1 MRSAPIRL
9 EGLPVRRGLTVLVL
23 LVSGALIAA
32 GCGGGSN
39 DSGSGGGSASPA
51 TTAAPSPTPTTAAP
65 DDNGGGAAGAAQAKI
80 ENFAFDPKQL
90 TAKVGESVSWK
101 NDDGTTHT
109 VTADDGSFD
118 SGNLASDK
126 SFSQTFDKAGT
137 FKYHCALHASM
148 TGTVVV
154 S

>member
-51 TTAAPSPTPTTAAP
+51 TTAAPSPTTAAP
-65 DDNGGGAAGAAQAKI
+65 DDNGGGAAGATQAKI

-126 SFSQTFDKAGT
+126 TFSQTFDQAGT

-148 TGTVVV
+148 IGTVVV

>member
-1 MRSAPIRL
+1 MRSAPVRL

-39 DSGSGGGSASPA
+39 DSGGGGSASPA
-51 TTAAPSPTPTTAAP
+51 TTAVPSPTTAAP
-65 DDNGGGAAGAAQAKI
+65 DDNGGGAADAAQAKI
-80 ENFAFDPKQL
+80 ENFAFAPKRI
-90 TAKVGESVSWK
+90 TAKIGETVSWK
-101 NDDGTTHT
+101 NDDGATHT

-118 SGNLASDK
+118 SGSLASDK
-126 SFSQTFDKAGT
+126 TFSQTFDEAGT
-137 FKYHCALHASM
+137 FKYHCAIHSSM
-148 TGTVVV
+148 IATVVV

>member
-65 DDNGGGAAGAAQAKI
+65 DDNGGGASATQAKI
-80 ENFAFDPKQL
+80 ENFAFDPKQI

-126 SFSQTFDKAGT
+126 TFSQTFDKAGT

>member
-32 GCGGGSN
+32 GCGGGSD
-39 DSGSGGGSASPA
+39 DSDGGSASPA
-51 TTAAPSPTPTTAAP
+51 TTASPSPTPTTAAP
-65 DDNGGGAAGAAQAKI
+65 DDNGGAAGAAVAKI
-80 ENFAFDPKQL
+80 ENFAFDPKQI
-90 TAKVGESVSWK
+90 TAKVGETVTWK
-101 NDDGTTHT
+101 NDDGATHT
-109 VTADDGSFD
+109 ITANDGSFD

-126 SFSQTFDKAGT
+126 SFSQTFDTAGT
-137 FKYHCALHASM
+137 FRYHCAIHSSM
-148 TGTVVV
+148 IATVVV